1 MVCSKVHACLEFYSI
16 LYISL
21 YSRTAIVL
29 VARGKKRLNI
39 YVGTLFRY
47 PNYLVY
53 LWFLSNVVV
62 FRNHPYDLLGLL
74 NLIMIKSWAWFS
86 FHLSKSLSFLT
97 WCNNLE
103 NIRCGATWD
112 WDTLND
118 LVVCFGCIRF
128 INVSCIV
135 MILFGSHI

>member
-1 MVCSKVHACLEFYSI
+1 MLALSFI
-16 LYISL
+16 LFYISASIQEQQHYL
-21 YSRTAIVL
+21 QHT
-29 VARGKKRLNI
+29 GKKAKYICR
-39 YVGTLFRY
+39 TLFRY

-62 FRNHPYDLLGLL
+62 FRNQPYDLLGLL

-97 WCNNLE
+97 WCNNPE